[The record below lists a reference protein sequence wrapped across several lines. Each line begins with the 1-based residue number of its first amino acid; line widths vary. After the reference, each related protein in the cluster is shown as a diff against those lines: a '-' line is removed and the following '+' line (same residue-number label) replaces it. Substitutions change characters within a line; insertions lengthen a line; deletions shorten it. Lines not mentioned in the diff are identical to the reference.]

1 MPPMSLFA
9 TLLPL
14 ICWFAYNN
22 GAPLVERSFP
32 SLSSIMSLQRR
43 RWVANAARAES
54 PFDAILAGNLMGSVS
69 FLASTAALLVL
80 ATFAAFGQIDNV
92 TRTLA
97 LVALGPPY
105 AEREVEIHFVV
116 LLAMFVV
123 AFFAFTLS
131 LRQFNHFCIMLGAM
145 GRDGS
150 ATDAEIDAIARLN
163 TLAARNFNNG
173 IRAFY
178 FAVPMVAWFI
188 ADWLAIAVAI
198 VMLGFVIHRE
208 FLSTAHRLAARI
220 VVDANR
226 QEEEPMPTPKRQGR
240 RQWSSTSE
248 G

>member
-1 MPPMSLFA
+1 MSLFA

-22 GAPLVERSFP
+22 GVPLVERRLP

-97 LVALGPPY
+97 LVALDQPY
-105 AEREVEIHFVV
+105 STREIELHFVV
-116 LLAMFVV
+116 LLTLFVL

-145 GRDGS
+145 GHDGS
-150 ATDAEIDAIARLN
+150 ASDAEIDGIARLN

-178 FAVPMVAWFI
+178 FAVPMVGWFI
-188 ADWLAIAVAI
+188 ADWLAIAVA
-198 VMLGFVIHRE
+198 VFMLGFIVHRE
-208 FLSTAHRLAARI
+208 FFSSAQRLAASI
-220 VVDANR
+220 VLNAH
-226 QEEEPMPTPKRQGR
+226 R
-240 RQWSSTSE
+240 RR
-248 G
+248 